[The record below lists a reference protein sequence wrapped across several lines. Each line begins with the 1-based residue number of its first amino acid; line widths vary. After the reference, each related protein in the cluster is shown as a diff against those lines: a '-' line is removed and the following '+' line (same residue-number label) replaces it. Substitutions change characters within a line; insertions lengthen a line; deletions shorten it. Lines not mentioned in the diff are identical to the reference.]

1 MYKAIMFIFIITL
14 QGCAYGIIKGGA
26 TIVDKLNPPE
36 TFVPDEPFV
45 EKVNIIA
52 CIKMLEECRDV

>member
-1 MYKAIMFIFIITL
+1 MYKAIILLSFITL
-14 QGCAYGIIKGGA
+14 QGCAYGIIKGSA

-52 CIKMLEECRDV
+52 CIKMLEECDV